1 MPSILLPIFSA
12 FLLYLSFPPA
22 DWGPL
27 AWGAVVPLI
36 VYALR
41 EPSGK
46 RVFFL
51 SWLGGF
57 LFFTAGLFW
66 LRHTAPVGPFGIG
79 AYKGL
84 SWALFAVILRR
95 LHFGARWPVALA
107 APAAWLTLEYVRS
120 YLIGGMP
127 WLLAGYSQHRAL
139 GVIQI
144 ADLGGVWL
152 VSALV
157 LFVNG
162 VAAQAF
168 LRPGTRRRWS
178 AAAFASVL
186 IALVYG
192 ALRLSTLPEGGAG
205 PVVGIVQPNI
215 PQEIKNVGRHDPIE
229 GERIFEKHLRL
240 TRELVEREPAVALV
254 VWPESV
260 IQEGVYY
267 HRAAG
272 RWLHL
277 GRFEEIT
284 SGVRSIGRPL
294 LAGMLV
300 GDVTRPG
307 SRESNDLALVYGVR
321 PDELECT
328 NSALLFDERGEV
340 RARYD
345 KIRLVQF
352 TERMPFEPMIPV
364 KKIVAWFLH
373 VPKVYEFL
381 PGQRAVTFPIGGR
394 TFGVCICSENFYPD
408 IWREN
413 ARNGASVI
421 VNISNEGWF
430 RDSAE
435 LDEML
440 AMAKFRAVE
449 NRVACVRGT
458 NTGISAVIDAGG
470 RIVRTLAGPDGAMK
484 TVEGTMAVAVPAGP
498 GGSPYGTVGDAAAW
512 AAAAATL
519 AGLAWSAF
527 FAKR

>member
-1 MPSILLPIFSA
+1 MFLLPIFSA
-12 FLLYLSFPPA
+12 VLLYLSFPPA
-22 DWGPL
+22 DLGPL
-27 AWGAVVPLI
+27 AWGALIPLI
-36 VYALR
+36 LFALR
-41 EPSGK
+41 EPKGS
-46 RVFFL
+46 RAFLL

-66 LRHTAPVGPFGIG
+66 LRHTAPFGPFGIG

-84 SWALFAVILRR
+84 SWGLFALILRR
-95 LHFGARWPVALA
+95 LHYGARWPVAVA

-120 YLIGGMP
+120 YLFGGMP
-127 WLLAGYSQHRAL
+127 WLLAGYTQHRAL

-162 VAAQAF
+162 AAAQA
-168 LRPGTRRRWS
+168 LLQPERRRRWS
-178 AAAFASVL
+178 AAAFASVV

-192 ALRLSTLPEGGAG
+192 TIRLSTLPEGSG

-215 PQEIKNVGRHDPIE
+215 PQEIKNIGRHDPIE
-229 GERIFEKHLRL
+229 GERIFDKHLRM
-240 TRELVEREPAVALV
+240 TRELVQRVPEVALV
-254 VWPESV
+254 VWPESA

-267 HRAAG
+267 HRAAE
-272 RWLHL
+272 RWLRV
-277 GRFEEIT
+277 GRFETI
-284 SGVRSIGRPL
+284 SDAVREVGRPL

-300 GDVTRPG
+300 GDVTTPG
-307 SRESNDLALVYGVR
+307 SRETSDWGLIYGVR
-321 PDELECT
+321 PEDLECT
-328 NSALLFDERGEV
+328 NSALLFDAHGAV
-340 RARYD
+340 RSRYN

-352 TERMPFEPMIPV
+352 TERMPFEPLIPV
-364 KKIVAWFLH
+364 KRIVAWFLS

-381 PGQRAVTFPIGGR
+381 PGRKAVTFEIAGR

-435 LDEML
+435 LDHML

-449 NRVACVRGT
+449 NRVACVRAT
-458 NTGISAVIDAGG
+458 NTGISVVLDAGG
-470 RIVRTLAGPDGAMK
+470 RIVRTLAGPDGAVK
-484 TVEGTMAVAVPAGP
+484 TVEGTMALAVPAGP
-498 GGSPYGTVGDAAAW
+498 GGSPYGVIGDAAAW

-519 AGLAWSAF
+519 AGLAWNAF